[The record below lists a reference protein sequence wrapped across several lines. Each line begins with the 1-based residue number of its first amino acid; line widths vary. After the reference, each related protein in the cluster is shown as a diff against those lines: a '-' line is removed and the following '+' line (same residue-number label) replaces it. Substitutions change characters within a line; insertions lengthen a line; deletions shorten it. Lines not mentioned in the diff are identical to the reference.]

1 MAKALKAIDSNKL
14 GDHLEDFCNEDLNQ
28 RLSKFLILDSHTNIE
43 DILDEQGYT
52 DVTGDDVEVGITV
65 AEATLAQVNKALQA
79 QGIEWEFKTF
89 DMVDYTA
96 YMLVNTNDKVKAT
109 AQRVRDFKLKKQRRA
124 PDHTAPDADGVVD
137 LEPYSFTR

>member
-1 MAKALKAIDSNKL
+1 MAKALKAIDSAAL
-14 GDHLEDFCNEDLNQ
+14 GDHLEDYCNEDLNR

-43 DILDEQGYT
+43 DILDEEGYT
-52 DVTGDDVEVGITV
+52 GVTGDDIEVGITV
-65 AEATLAQVNKALQA
+65 AEATLAQVNRALRA

-109 AQRVRDFKLKKQRRA
+109 AQRVRDFRLKKERKTR
-124 PDHTAPDADGVVD
+124 VD
-137 LEPYSFTR
+137 SPEV